1 MLPKMR
7 LIRQNH
13 EANPPVADVA
23 AEMRSSLQG
32 IGFDT
37 AVFQG
42 KKVGI
47 AVGSRGISHL
57 VEIVRTAVSI
67 VREAGGMPEI
77 FAAMGCH
84 GEASAAG
91 QREMLASLGILEE
104 AVPFRPATRQLT
116 MAIRPP
122 AFRSTEIRSRLSM
135 MPSS

>member
-104 AVPFRPATRQLT
+104 AVGAPIQTCD
-116 MAIRPP
+116 
-122 AFRSTEIRSRLSM
+122 
-135 MPSS
+135 

>member
-42 KKVGI
+42 KNVGI

-91 QREMLASLGILEE
+91 QSVSKMPAASKMASSFFFIDMSLPSE
-104 AVPFRPATRQLT
+104 VPCKK
-116 MAIRPP
+116 
-122 AFRSTEIRSRLSM
+122 
-135 MPSS
+135 